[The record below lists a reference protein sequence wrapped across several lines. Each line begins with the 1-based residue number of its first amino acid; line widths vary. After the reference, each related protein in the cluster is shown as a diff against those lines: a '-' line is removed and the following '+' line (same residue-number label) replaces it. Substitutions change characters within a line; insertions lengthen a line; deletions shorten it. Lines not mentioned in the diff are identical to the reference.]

1 MQTMQVCG
9 GVWSAVRTLQVAQQR
24 QGETGESSETNT
36 QSLCLS
42 VTYFLLI
49 IYSMKT

>member
-9 GVWSAVRTLQVAQQR
+9 GVWSAVVRTLQVAQQR
-24 QGETGESSETNT
+24 QGETGESSEINT

-42 VTYFLLI
+42 VRHFI
-49 IYSMKT
+49 P